1 MVNHEPLVRRTDAH
15 EPEADASRLGFS
27 TTRAGGINVL
37 NYASPKRR
45 RLSRSYQWILLA
57 MLVMLV
63 IYASVYAWLHW
74 NDLKFWDI

>member
-1 MVNHEPLVRRTDAH
+1 M
-15 EPEADASRLGFS
+15 
-27 TTRAGGINVL
+27 L